1 MTKSRNFEG
10 KWYCSLTC
18 HVIGATPAA
27 LRKHLEG
34 RKLAFARAL
43 VAKGEHV
50 PVSEPE
56 LEEEEEEEE
65 EAGGGGSGRRAQ
77 KAAAAAAA
85 KEKTATKK
93 KASAPPPPPPRTP
106 EEETKGKGS
115 RAQKDA
121 SRPSRPKRARR
132 AAA

>member
-65 EAGGGGSGRRAQ
+65 EDEEEGEEGDEGSEEMEEASEKEEEEEEAGGGVKGDGEKDRERERDERQWGERGEKKTTKMQ
-77 KAAAAAAA
+77 KN
-85 KEKTATKK
+85 
-93 KASAPPPPPPRTP
+93 
-106 EEETKGKGS
+106 
-115 RAQKDA
+115 
-121 SRPSRPKRARR
+121 
-132 AAA
+132 